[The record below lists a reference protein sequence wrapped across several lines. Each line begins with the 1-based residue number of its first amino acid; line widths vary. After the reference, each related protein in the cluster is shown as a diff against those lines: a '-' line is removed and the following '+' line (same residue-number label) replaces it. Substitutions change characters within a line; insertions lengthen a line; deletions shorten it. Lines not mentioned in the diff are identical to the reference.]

1 MTCRQV
7 VQLLNDYLEGTLPA
21 ADRQRVE
28 EHLAGCE
35 ACTAFIGQLRASR
48 RVVTR
53 LAEEEIPEA
62 IKRDLLAAFRNWRP
76 AGPPPTRN
84 P

>member
-7 VQLLNDYLEGTLPA
+7 VQLLNDYLEGMLPA

-35 ACTAFIGQLRASR
+35 ASTTIVDQLRASQLL
-48 RVVTR
+48 VAR
-53 LAEEEIPEA
+53 LAEEEIPASVKQE
-62 IKRDLLAAFRNWRP
+62 LLTAFRNWKP
-76 AGPPPTRN
+76 AGLR
-84 P
+84 